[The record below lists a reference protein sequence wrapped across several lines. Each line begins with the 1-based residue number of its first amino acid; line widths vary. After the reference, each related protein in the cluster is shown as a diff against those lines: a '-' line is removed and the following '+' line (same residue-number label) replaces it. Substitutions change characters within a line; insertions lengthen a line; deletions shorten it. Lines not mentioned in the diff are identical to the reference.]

1 MIIQYKKEETEE
13 VEEGLKTR
21 KNFGGLLMDELG
33 TKKKNGRDV
42 PNCVKKEDLIALS
55 DEELELIGEE
65 IDALTDEELVDFME
79 EIILEMVEEGDD
91 EELVEHIIED
101 EFEFVL
107 VEDLEKRKII
117 GLKRKLAGSKADDCK
132 ASAAKQRAEIKSRKG
147 RMGAAAKTAGGRPV
161 RVKKVAQAAGKVVVN
176 SAAKA
181 KQKSR
186 QCLVRMTLL
195 KRRSRRHLA

>member
-1 MIIQYKKEETEE
+1 MKLDDHPQYKKEETEE
-13 VEEGLKTR
+13 VEEGLKQLR
-21 KNFGGLLMDELG
+21 KNVGADTCWDGYVAKG

-91 EELVEHIIED
+91 LEELVEHIIED

-117 GLKRKLAGSKADDCK
+117 GLKGKLAGSKADDCK
-132 ASAAKQRAEIKSRKG
+132 ASAAKQ
-147 RMGAAAKTAGGRPV
+147 T
-161 RVKKVAQAAGKVVVN
+161 
-176 SAAKA
+176 
-181 KQKSR
+181 
-186 QCLVRMTLL
+186 C
-195 KRRSRRHLA
+195 